1 MAISAEQLNIILAA
15 KDREFAK
22 AMAANSRRVQKFESD
37 AKKNLSG
44 VSQGFDLLGAAA
56 SRLGLTMSAGALA
69 TGFVQSIKAA
79 IDTGA
84 EISNL
89 ARIAGTGTTEF
100 QKFAIAAQ
108 TVGIDQSKLADIL
121 KDVNDKFGDYMST
134 GAGPLADFFDKIA
147 PKVGLTKEAFMG
159 LSSDQALGKYVK
171 ALQDAGVNQQ
181 ELTFYMEA
189 LASDATVLNP
199 LLADNARVLTSIG
212 DSAEKTGRLLDEGM
226 IKNAKAMQT
235 RWTQV
240 LGVMTTHWNS
250 FWLTVAMGIDEL
262 FDISTE
268 AQLGTAMQEVDRQ
281 ITALQN
287 AQRDFEQFTD
297 PQYQQDYID
306 SYGLED
312 FNRAQAEAQDVVD
325 QTTAA
330 YEAAVKAANDL
341 KTAMDT
347 DVTNLP
353 PIVVN
358 DPGSDTGT
366 TPSAG
371 AGQTDPKQ
379 KAKEAYDSL
388 MGSIDSTKRATNE
401 FGAAQK
407 VVNDA
412 LAQGVITQA
421 QADST
426 LAILAERLKTA
437 TGEMIDM
444 SSVANILE
452 SGMTSAFMSI
462 LDGTQSAKDA
472 FRSMAADIIKEL
484 YRVLIVQ
491 RLVGA
496 IGTKTQAGSGILGAI
511 GNAFPA
517 LKTNASGGAIYAGQ
531 PSVVGEHGRELFVP
545 SSAGRILSVPQAKAA
560 VSGGDGVT
568 IVQNI
573 NISTGV
579 QQTVRNEIKAMMPQ
593 IADSAKVAV
602 LDARRRG
609 GSYGSAFS

>member
-44 VSQGFDLLGAAA
+44 VSHGFDLLAAAA
-56 SRLGLTMSAGALA
+56 SNLGLAMSAGGLVA
-69 TGFVQSIKAA
+69 GFAQSIKSA
-79 IDTGA
+79 IDTA
-84 EISNL
+84 VEISNL
-89 ARIAGTGTTEF
+89 ARVAGIGTTEF
-100 QKFAIAAQ
+100 QKFAAAAQ
-108 TVGIDQSKLADIL
+108 TVGIDQNKLADIL

-181 ELTFYMEA
+181 EMTFYMEA

-212 DSAEKTGRLLDEGM
+212 DSAEKTGRLLDESM
-226 IKNAKAMQT
+226 IKNAKAMQD
-235 RWTQV
+235 RWTEA
-240 LGVMTTHWNS
+240 LGIMTAYWTN
-250 FWLTVAMGIDEL
+250 FWLTVGMGIDDL
-262 FDISTE
+262 LNFSLP
-268 AQLGTAMQEVDRQ
+268 AQLTEAMQEVDTQ
-281 ITALQN
+281 IAALQQ
-287 AQRDFEQFTD
+287 AQRDFEPFTD
-297 PQYQQDYID
+297 PQYTQDYID
-306 SYGLED
+306 AYGVEE
-312 FNRAQAEAQDVVD
+312 FNRAQAEAQAQLDA
-325 QTTAA
+325 TTAS
-330 YEAAVKAANDL
+330 YKAAVEAANDL
-341 KTAMDT
+341 KAAM

-353 PIVVN
+353 DIVVN

-366 TPSAG
+366 TPSPG
-371 AGQTDPKQ
+371 AGKTDPKQ

-388 MGSIDSTKRATNE
+388 MGSLDSVTRANND
-401 FGAAQK
+401 FAAAQK

-421 QADST
+421 QADGT
-426 LAILAERLKTA
+426 LAILAERLKVA
-437 TGEMIDM
+437 KGEMIDL
-444 SSVANILE
+444 SSVANILD

-491 RLVGA
+491 RLVGD
-496 IGTKTQAGSGILGAI
+496 IGSATKAGSGILGAI
-511 GNAFPA
+511 GKAFPA

>member
-44 VSQGFDLLGAAA
+44 VSQGFDLLAAA
-56 SRLGLTMSAGALA
+56 AMRLGTAMSAGGLVV
-69 TGFVQSIKAA
+69 GFAQSIKAA
-79 IDTGA
+79 IDTA
-84 EISNL
+84 SEISNL
-89 ARIAGTGTTEF
+89 ARVAGIGTTEF
-100 QKFAIAAQ
+100 QKFAAAAQ
-108 TVGIDQSKLADIL
+108 TVGIDQNKLADIL

-171 ALQDAGVNQQ
+171 ALEDAGVNQQ
-181 ELTFYMEA
+181 EMTFYMEA

-235 RWTQV
+235 RWTEV
-240 LGVMTTHWNS
+240 LGVMTAHWNN
-250 FWLTVAMGIDEL
+250 FWLTVAMGIDDL
-262 FDISTE
+262 LDISLQ
-268 AQLGTAMQEVDRQ
+268 AQLDTAMQEVDRQ
-281 ITALQN
+281 IGALQQ
-287 AQRDFEQFTD
+287 AQRDFEPFTD
-297 PQYQQDYID
+297 PQYKQDYID
-306 SYGLED
+306 AYGVEE
-312 FNRAQAEAQDVVD
+312 FNRAQAEAQAQLDA
-325 QTTAA
+325 TTAS

-341 KTAMDT
+341 KTAMET

-358 DPGSDTGT
+358 DPGSGTGT

-371 AGQTDPKQ
+371 AGKTDPKQ

-388 MGSIDSTKRATNE
+388 MGSLDSVTRANND
-401 FGAAQK
+401 FAAAQK

-421 QADST
+421 QADGT
-426 LAILAERLKTA
+426 LAILAERLKA
-437 TGEMIDM
+437 AKGEMIDL
-444 SSVANILE
+444 SSVANILD

-496 IGTKTQAGSGILGAI
+496 IGSTTKAGSGILGAI

-609 GSYGSAFS
+609 GSYGSSFS

>member
-22 AMAANSRRVQKFESD
+22 AMAANSRRVQKFETD

-44 VSQGFDLLGAAA
+44 VSQGFDFLGAAA
-56 SRLGLTMSAGALA
+56 SRLGLTLSAGALA
-69 TGFVQSIKAA
+69 AGFVQSIKSA
-79 IDTGA
+79 IDMGA

-108 TVGIDQSKLADIL
+108 TVGVDQAKLADIL

-134 GAGPLADFFDKIA
+134 GAGPLADFFDNIA

-212 DSAEKTGRLLDEGM
+212 DSAEKTGRILDESM
-226 IKNAKAMQT
+226 IANAKAMET
-235 RWTQV
+235 RWTEV
-240 LGVMTTHWNS
+240 LGVMTTHWNN

-268 AQLGTAMQEVDRQ
+268 AQLGTAMQQVDQQ
-281 ITALQN
+281 IAALQQ
-287 AQRDFEQFTD
+287 AQRDFEPFTD
-297 PQYQQDYID
+297 PQYRQDYID

-312 FNRAQAEAQDVVD
+312 FNRAQAEAQAVIDS
-325 QTTAA
+325 TTAA
-330 YEAAVKAANDL
+330 YEAATKAANDL

-353 PIVVN
+353 PIIVN

-388 MGSIDSTKRATNE
+388 MGSIDSAKRATNE

-421 QADST
+421 QADTT
-426 LAILAERLKTA
+426 LAILADRLKTA
-437 TGEMIDM
+437 TGEMIDL
-444 SSVANILE
+444 SSVAGILE

-462 LDGTQSAKDA
+462 LDGTQSTKDA

-496 IGTKTQAGSGILGAI
+496 IGTTTKAGSGILGAI

-517 LKTNASGGAIYAGQ
+517 LKTSASGGAQYAGQ
-531 PSVVGEHGRELFVP
+531 PTVVGEHGRELFVP

-579 QQTVRNEIKAMMPQ
+579 QQTVRNEIKSMMPQ
-593 IADSAKVAV
+593 IADSAKAAV

-609 GSYGSAFS
+609 GSYGSAFA

>member
-22 AMAANSRRVQKFESD
+22 AMAENARRIKKFESD

-44 VSQGFDLLGAAA
+44 VSQGFDFLGSAA
-56 SRLGLTMSAGALA
+56 SRLGLTMSVGALA
-69 TGFVQSIKAA
+69 TGMMHAIKSA
-79 IDTGA
+79 IDVGA
-84 EISNL
+84 QISNL

-147 PKVGLTKEAFMG
+147 PKVGLTKEAFIG

-181 ELTFYMEA
+181 EMTFYMEA

-212 DSAEKTGRLLDEGM
+212 DSAEKTGRILDESM
-226 IKNAKAMQT
+226 IANAKAMET
-235 RWTQV
+235 RWTEV
-240 LGVMTTHWNS
+240 LGVMTTHWNN

-281 ITALQN
+281 IGALQQ
-287 AQRDFEQFTD
+287 AQKDFETFAD
-297 PQYQQDYID
+297 PQYKADYAE
-306 SYGLED
+306 SYGMEE
-312 FNRAQAEAQDVVD
+312 FTRAQAEAQAELDR
-325 QTTAA
+325 TTAS
-330 YEAAVKAANDL
+330 YEAAVQAANDL

-347 DVTNLP
+347 DVMNLP
-353 PIVVN
+353 PILVN
-358 DPGSDTGT
+358 DPGAGAST

-371 AGQTDPKQ
+371 AGQTDPRQ

-426 LAILAERLKTA
+426 LMILADRLKAA
-437 TGEMIDM
+437 TGEMMDL
-444 SSVANILE
+444 SSVASILD
-452 SGMTSAFMSI
+452 SGMTNAFMSI

-472 FRSMAADIIKEL
+472 FRSMAVDMIKEL

-491 RLVGA
+491 RMVGA
-496 IGTKTQAGSGILGAI
+496 IGTTTKAGSGILGAI

-517 LKTNASGGAIYAGQ
+517 LKSNASGGALYAGQ

-545 SSAGRILSVPQAKAA
+545 SSAGRVLSVPQAKAA

-568 IVQNI
+568 VVQNI

-579 QQTVRNEIKAMMPQ
+579 QQTVRNEIKSMMPQ
-593 IADSAKVAV
+593 IADNAKAAV

-609 GSYGSAFS
+609 GSYGSAFA

>member
-1 MAISAEQLNIILAA
+1 
-15 KDREFAK
+15 
-22 AMAANSRRVQKFESD
+22 
-37 AKKNLSG
+37 
-44 VSQGFDLLGAAA
+44 
-56 SRLGLTMSAGALA
+56 
-69 TGFVQSIKAA
+69 
-79 IDTGA
+79 
-84 EISNL
+84 
-89 ARIAGTGTTEF
+89 
-100 QKFAIAAQ
+100 
-108 TVGIDQSKLADIL
+108 
-121 KDVNDKFGDYMST
+121 MST

-147 PKVGLTKEAFMG
+147 PKVGLTKEAFIG

-181 ELTFYMEA
+181 EMTFYMEA

-212 DSAEKTGRLLDEGM
+212 DSAEKTGRILDESM
-226 IKNAKAMQT
+226 IANAKAMET
-235 RWTQV
+235 RWTEV
-240 LGVMTTHWNS
+240 LGVMTTHWNN

-281 ITALQN
+281 IGALQQ
-287 AQRDFEQFTD
+287 AQKDFEPFTD
-297 PQYQQDYID
+297 PQYKADYAE
-306 SYGLED
+306 SYGMEE
-312 FNRAQAEAQDVVD
+312 FTRAQAEAQAALDA
-325 QTTAA
+325 TTAS

-353 PIVVN
+353 PIIVN
-358 DPGSDTGT
+358 DPGAGTST

-426 LAILAERLKTA
+426 LMILADRLKAA
-437 TGEMIDM
+437 TGEMMDL
-444 SSVANILE
+444 SSVASILD
-452 SGMTSAFMSI
+452 SGMTNAFMSI

-472 FRSMAADIIKEL
+472 FRSMAVDMIKEL

-491 RLVGA
+491 RMVGA
-496 IGTKTQAGSGILGAI
+496 IGTTTKAGSGILGAI

-517 LKTNASGGAIYAGQ
+517 LKSNASGGALYAGQ

-545 SSAGRILSVPQAKAA
+545 SSAGRVLSVPQAKAA

-568 IVQNI
+568 VVQNI

-579 QQTVRNEIKAMMPQ
+579 QQTVRNEIKSMMPQ
-593 IADSAKVAV
+593 IADNAKAAV

-609 GSYGSAFS
+609 GSYGSAFA

>member
-22 AMAANSRRVQKFESD
+22 AMAANSRRIQKFESD

-44 VSQGFDLLGAAA
+44 VSQGFDFLGSAA
-56 SRLGLTMSAGALA
+56 SRLGLTMSVGALA
-69 TGFVQSIKAA
+69 TGMMHAIKSA
-79 IDTGA
+79 IDVGA
-84 EISNL
+84 QISNL

-134 GAGPLADFFDKIA
+134 GAGPLADFFDNIA
-147 PKVGLTKEAFMG
+147 PKVGLTKEAFIG

-181 ELTFYMEA
+181 EMTFYMEA

-212 DSAEKTGRLLDEGM
+212 DSAEKTGRILDESM
-226 IKNAKAMQT
+226 IANAKAMET
-235 RWTQV
+235 RWTEV
-240 LGVMTTHWNS
+240 LGVMTTHWNN

-281 ITALQN
+281 IGALQQ
-287 AQRDFEQFTD
+287 AQKDFEPFTD
-297 PQYQQDYID
+297 PQYKADYAE
-306 SYGLED
+306 SYGMEE
-312 FNRAQAEAQDVVD
+312 FARAQAEAQAALDA
-325 QTTAA
+325 TTAS
-330 YEAAVKAANDL
+330 YEAAVQAANDL

-353 PIVVN
+353 PIIVN
-358 DPGSDTGT
+358 DPGAGTST

-388 MGSIDSTKRATNE
+388 MGSIDNTKRATNE

-412 LAQGVITQA
+412 LALGVITQD
-421 QADST
+421 QATAT
-426 LAILAERLKTA
+426 LAVLSARLKTA
-437 TGEMIDM
+437 TGEMVDL
-444 SSVANILE
+444 SSVASLME
-452 SGMTSAFMSI
+452 SGMTNAFMSI

-472 FRSMAADIIKEL
+472 FKSMAADIIKEL

-491 RLVGA
+491 QLVGS
-496 IGTKTQAGSGILGAI
+496 IGSSTKAGSGILGSI
-511 GNAFPA
+511 GNAFPS
-517 LKTNASGGAIYAGQ
+517 LKSNASGGALYAGQ

-545 SSAGRILSVPQAKAA
+545 SSAGRVLSVPQAKAA

-568 IVQNI
+568 VVQNI

-579 QQTVRNEIKAMMPQ
+579 QQTVRNEIKSMMPQ
-593 IADSAKVAV
+593 IADNAKAAV

-609 GSYGSAFS
+609 GSYGSAFA